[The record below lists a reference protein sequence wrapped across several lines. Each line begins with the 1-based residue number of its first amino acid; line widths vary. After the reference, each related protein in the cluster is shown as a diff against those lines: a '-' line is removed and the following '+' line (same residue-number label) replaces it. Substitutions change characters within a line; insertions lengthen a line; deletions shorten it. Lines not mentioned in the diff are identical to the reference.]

1 MNSIP
6 KSLVAV
12 VSVLLIIL
20 FIWFFKH
27 IIFYILVAAVF
38 SLISSPIAN
47 FISKIH
53 YKKYYIPDWLKSLIS
68 ILSVLSIFVGLVFL
82 LVPLLSTEIRLI
94 SNTDTKLFLQNF
106 QKPLD
111 WINDLF
117 TRMNFK
123 IENIQ
128 NFQLY
133 IEEKI
138 KSFLTVSYFT
148 KLITVISSAL
158 GDIIIAFFSILFISF
173 FFIKEKGLFLNIVR
187 NIFAKKYSFKIKRI
201 IFSVRKLLIRYLLGL
216 ILEMSIII
224 TLITLCMTI
233 IGFEIRHSLVIGF
246 FAGIMNVVPYIGPM
260 IGTSIGVI
268 VGTAININ
276 YNINPD
282 SGSLILMIIFSFV
295 IVHGLNNL
303 ITQPLIYSNSV
314 KAHPLEIFLVILM
327 AGTLAGISG
336 MILAIPTY
344 TILRIVAKEMFTNL
358 RVVKELTKN
367 I

>member
-1 MNSIP
+1 
-6 KSLVAV
+6 
-12 VSVLLIIL
+12 
-20 FIWFFKH
+20 
-27 IIFYILVAAVF
+27 
-38 SLISSPIAN
+38 
-47 FISKIH
+47 
-53 YKKYYIPDWLKSLIS
+53 
-68 ILSVLSIFVGLVFL
+68 
-82 LVPLLSTEIRLI
+82 
-94 SNTDTKLFLQNF
+94 
-106 QKPLD
+106 
-111 WINDLF
+111 
-117 TRMNFK
+117 MNFK